1 MNIQRQYYLLTWF
14 FSSTWRVYVYSELK
28 AKTKKKQT
36 RKPHKNTNT
45 KKKKPYKGRTEALL
59 GHVGC
64 IPQIPAPSLP
74 PKDEIR
80 LSLWCIR
87 SLLMSLGINMQK
99 RGLCGRGSSKGKKR
113 QSRIAA
119 LPGRTINLCLF
130 QLRPWPKWCKIQAG
144 MSSISVSS
152 SVLFCAAWRLA
163 MMYWFCQL
171 CSVHSM
177 LTWKGRVGLWREG
190 LLVAWLWLDFLSL
203 PFSSLC
209 SCNGLSFCLPIPA
222 TLPYTQY
229 TLTPIYHTSFSSTSA
244 STWVQSSTYPLL
256 SLFNSSYHKP
266 PPPHICLSVHLCHRV
281 LNILLTYLFSVKQC

>member
-1 MNIQRQYYLLTWF
+1 MAHKQCHVKLTLNVNTRGIQWQYYLLTWF
-14 FSSTWRVYVYSELK
+14 FHQHEECNVLWIKSKNKKPKPENHT
-28 AKTKKKQT
+28 KTHTPKKKKQ
-36 RKPHKNTNT
+36 KQ
-45 KKKKPYKGRTEALL
+45 KKKHKGRIEALL

-74 PKDEIR
+74 PKGEIR
-80 LSLWCIR
+80 LSLWCVR

-99 RGLCGRGSSKGKKR
+99 RGLCGRESSEGKKR

-190 LLVAWLWLDFLSL
+190 LLVARLWLDFLSL

-209 SCNGLSFCLPIPA
+209 SCNGLSFCLPS
-222 TLPYTQY
+222 LPLC
-229 TLTPIYHTSFSSTSA
+229 LT
-244 STWVQSSTYPLL
+244 
-256 SLFNSSYHKP
+256 
-266 PPPHICLSVHLCHRV
+266 
-281 LNILLTYLFSVKQC
+281 LNILSPHLSYFIQLHICIYMGAELHLSILISF